1 MMDQSLG
8 HEAQTVHRR
17 VWRKALPD
25 LGTCTQRRG
34 AVGAAGLAL
43 SVLPVV
49 LVDASAVTS
58 DDVEVAAAAA
68 PSVAILRNDVDRA
81 VGLVVRYES
90 NLWAMPL
97 GIMSMVSTL
106 WGRVDEGS
114 MRCIMSSAA
123 GKAAFREAVTARG
136 RWMDWPFR
144 DAGVLVEKE
153 GSSDDKRHR
162 VTAPMPAR

>member
-25 LGTCTQRRG
+25 LGTWTHRRG
-34 AVGAAGLAL
+34 AVGAAGLAF
-43 SVLPVV
+43 SVLVV
-49 LVDASAVTS
+49 VVVSAVTS
-58 DDVEVAAAAA
+58 DDDDDV

-81 VGLVVRYES
+81 AVPLEVVRYDN
-90 NLWAMPL
+90 NLGAMPL

-144 DAGVLVEKE
+144 DAGVPVEAV
-153 GSSDDKRHR
+153 GSSEERRHR

>member
-25 LGTCTQRRG
+25 LGTWTHRRG

-43 SVLPVV
+43 SVLPVA
-49 LVDASAVTS
+49 LAGASAVTS
-58 DDVEVAAAAA
+58 DDDDDV

-81 VGLVVRYES
+81 AVPLEVVRYDN
-90 NLWAMPL
+90 NLGAMPL

-106 WGRVDEGS
+106 WSRVDDGS

-136 RWMDWPFR
+136 RWMDWPLR
-144 DAGVLVEKE
+144 DAGVLVEAE
-153 GSSDDKRHR
+153 GSSDNRRHR